1 MFRPVLMVLLVCVF
15 LFPSGLGC
23 AQNPETEQKTS
34 LSVAAAEPA
43 AETTPDSGESSA
55 PGKDLQA
62 EETDALRF
70 LLIPFFPKMPFK
82 VESVASDGSVRIRVQ
97 ISEQMAQSLARSG
110 ISPSVGAAMV
120 SQLTE
125 GYFLGLSG
133 LPESDRMMVFE
144 DIRRGTVAI
153 DDVKAF
159 RVQVMQVEE
168 EGQAVVRM
176 GPAATEHLKKGDAF
190 LLVRPAGSTT
200 SQLQAT
206 PDLIPVIDGST
217 ESTGMASR
225 MASNLVR
232 SINNLKQIGLAMHNF
247 HDVYKR
253 FPPAVIYGP
262 DGKPWHSWRVLLLP
276 FMEQTALYDQYRF
289 DEPWDGPNNKR
300 LLEQVPPIYQDPIYG
315 ETEDAYTHYAV
326 AVGNGTG
333 FPPEGHKLPENP
345 SRRMSL
351 DFGRPAGARRLA
363 DFMDGSSNTL
373 LVGSVSPERKIPWMK
388 PEDVV
393 FDEQFPGL
401 GKEQGFAAPYKTDNG
416 SGGVFVFA
424 DGSVTTIRD
433 DVDMALLR
441 NLIQIADGQPIGDIP
456 RLQPVRRSRSEQ
468 VLVLTI
474 PRDKPGAPAKLT
486 IEDLRPKEEVPG
498 AAPGAAS
505 APAAGEK
512 AVPAST
518 EAIRK
523 AQSAN
528 NLKRF
533 GVAIHNYHD
542 VYNRLPPAY
551 STDKDGKPLL
561 SWRVHVLP
569 YVDQQALYD
578 QFRLDESWD
587 SEHNKKLIAKMPAT
601 FRSPNS
607 KAEPGKTNYLGV
619 SGPQGIFPGR
629 DKIAIRD
636 VMDGTSMTVMIV
648 EACDKSA
655 VIWTKPDDFVPD
667 AKDPKKGIPGL
678 WKGGFNACFTDG
690 SVQFLK
696 ETIDD
701 KTLQALFTRNGTEPI
716 NRPRLGEFQLAPRPQ
731 VRVSPRASARPAL
744 PAVAPQVS
752 RSGEAAI
759 SEIKKLGGK
768 SLTKGYKSS
777 WSPDGTRV
785 VFGLGAPGTS
795 RDDSGGLAALDLET
809 GEVSKLVA
817 PGKDPAWSPG
827 DGKLIAYVTGYGNAE
842 ELKVVEAVGGKPR
855 KLADGGFP
863 TWSADGKSLFFHSR
877 KQGKLMAVQVDAEK
891 PEPTA
896 LLDMSWWY
904 PAISPDGKQVAY
916 RSGRQVLVAD
926 IASGK
931 VLKRWRFPGSA
942 RGFLAGW
949 STEGKRI
956 GFGGYGGLDAV
967 GLWLVDVETGRGGR
981 LATGQFTMPD
991 WSRDGSKVALDLRSS
1006 QGNEIWTID
1015 AKALEKLQFDE
1026 SLVDRYTV
1034 PAGDVSELLKFIE
1047 DLKEFRPETPQE
1059 RVEHQV
1065 KAQATLKLAAER
1077 ILAQDKDRWSKA
1089 CQTALRVLLE
1099 IRIAD
1104 IPEADRRQQE
1114 QTVEFVKTFLKAK
1127 LERQLDSLDVDLAM
1141 SAARALGN
1149 SRNPQL
1155 AAKAYDQFAEQ
1166 IAESGNTE
1174 FTNTVRQ
1181 MKDAAERLSDA
1192 DKPD

>member
-1 MFRPVLMVLLVCVF
+1 MFRPLLRVSIVCVF
-15 LFPSGLGC
+15 LFPGGLGR
-23 AQNPETEQKTS
+23 AQDPETNKEAS
-34 LSVAAAEPA
+34 LSSLAAEPTA
-43 AETTPDSGESSA
+43 KTVSSSDGTTAPDKETLAE
-55 PGKDLQA
+55 K
-62 EETDALRF
+62 TDALRF
-70 LLIPFFPKMPFK
+70 LLIPFFPKMPFT
-82 VESVASDGSVRIRVQ
+82 VDSVAPDGSVRIGVQ
-97 ISEQMAQSLARSG
+97 ISEQMTKDFARSS
-110 ISPSVGAAMV
+110 IPPSVLAAMV

-133 LPESDRMMVFE
+133 MPESDGMMIFE
-144 DIRRGTVAI
+144 DIRRGRVAI

-176 GPAATEHLKKGDAF
+176 GSAATEHLKKGDAF
-190 LLVRPAGSTT
+190 ILVRPAGSTT

-206 PDLIPVIDGST
+206 PDLAPVVDGIA

-225 MASNLVR
+225 EASRLTR
-232 SINNLKQIGLAMHNF
+232 SVNNLKQIGLAMHNF
-247 HDVYKR
+247 HDVYR
-253 FPPAVIYGP
+253 CFPPAVIYGP
-262 DGKPWHSWRVLLLP
+262 DGKPWHSWRVLILP
-276 FMEQTALYDQYRF
+276 FLEQRALYDQYRF

-300 LLEQVPPIYQDPIYG
+300 LLEQLPRVYQDPIYG

-326 AVGNGTG
+326 AVGKGTG
-333 FPPEGHKLPENP
+333 FPPEGYKLPENP

-351 DFGRPAGARRLA
+351 GSGRPAGARWLA
-363 DFMDGSSNTL
+363 DFRDGSSNTL
-373 LVGSVSPERKIPWMK
+373 LVGSVSPKRKIPWMK

-393 FDEQFPGL
+393 FDEQFPGI
-401 GKEQGFAAPYKTDNG
+401 GKEQGFAAPYKTDKG

-433 DVDMALLR
+433 DIDMALFR
-441 NLIQIADGQPIGDIP
+441 NLIQIADGQRIGEIP

-474 PRDKPGAPAKLT
+474 PQDKPGAPAKLT
-486 IEDLRPKEEVPG
+486 IEDLRPKVEVPG
-498 AAPGAAS
+498 T
-505 APAAGEK
+505 APAAPS
-512 AVPAST
+512 APSPAST

-528 NLKRF
+528 NLKRL
-533 GVAIHNYHD
+533 GIAIHNYHD
-542 VYNRLPPAY
+542 AYNRFPPAC
-551 STDKDGKPLL
+551 STDEDGKPLL

-578 QFRLDESWD
+578 QFRLDEPWD
-587 SEHNKKLIAKMPAT
+587 SEHNKTLTAKMPAT

-607 KAEPGKTNYLGV
+607 KAELGKTNYLGV
-619 SGPQGIFPGR
+619 SGPQGIFPGK
-629 DKIAIRD
+629 DEIAIRD
-636 VMDGTSMTVMIV
+636 VTNGTSMTVMIV
-648 EACDKSA
+648 EASDKSA

-667 AKDPKKGIPGL
+667 TKDPKKGILGL
-678 WKGGFNACFTDG
+678 WKGGFYAGFTDG
-690 SVQFLK
+690 AVQFLK

-701 KTLQALFTRNGTEPI
+701 ETLRALFTRNGAEPL
-716 NRPRLGEFQLAPRPQ
+716 NRTSLGEFQLAPRPQ

-744 PAVAPQVS
+744 PAVAPLAS
-752 RSGEAAI
+752 RSREAAI

-777 WSPDGTRV
+777 WSPDGTQV
-785 VFGLGAPGTS
+785 VFGLGAPGTA
-795 RDDSGGLAALDLET
+795 RDDSGGLTVLDLET
-809 GEVSKLVA
+809 GKVSKLVA

-842 ELKVVEAVGGKPR
+842 ELKVVEAAGGKPR

-877 KQGKLMAVQVDAEK
+877 KQGKLMAVQIDAEQ
-891 PEPTA
+891 PEPTD
-896 LLDMSWWY
+896 LMDISWWY

-942 RGFLAGW
+942 RGFLGGW
-949 STEGKRI
+949 STDGKRI
-956 GFGGYGGLDAV
+956 GFGGYGGSDAV
-967 GLWLVDVETGRGGR
+967 GLWLVDVETGQGSR
-981 LATGQFTMPD
+981 LAAGQFTMPD

-1015 AKALEKLQFDE
+1015 ARAIEKLPFEE

-1034 PAGDVSELLKFIE
+1034 PAGGVSELLNFIE
-1047 DLKEFRPETPQE
+1047 DMKEFRPETPQE
-1059 RVEHQV
+1059 RAEHQV
-1065 KAQATLKLAAER
+1065 KAQTTLKLAAER
-1077 ILAQDKDRWSKA
+1077 ILAQDNDRWSKA
-1089 CQTALRVLLE
+1089 CQTAFRVLLE
-1099 IRIAD
+1099 IRIAK
-1104 IPEADRRQQE
+1104 IPEGDRRQQE

-1127 LERQLDSLDVDLAM
+1127 LEKKLDSLDVDLAL
-1141 SAARALGN
+1141 SAARALET

-1166 IAESGNTE
+1166 IAESGNAE
-1174 FTNTVRQ
+1174 FTKTSQQ
-1181 MKDAAERLSDA
+1181 MKDAAKRLSGSA
-1192 DKPD
+1192 EK

>member
-1 MFRPVLMVLLVCVF
+1 MFRPVLKVFLVCVF
-15 LFPSGLGC
+15 LFPGGLGC
-23 AQNPETEQKTS
+23 AQNPETEQKANLAGS
-34 LSVAAAEPA
+34 AAKPA
-43 AETTPDSGESSA
+43 AETASNVDESSEPA
-55 PGKDLQA
+55 KELQ
-62 EETDALRF
+62 TDEADSLRF

-82 VESVASDGSVRIRVQ
+82 VESVTSDGSVRIRVQ

-110 ISPSVGAAMV
+110 ISPGVAAAMM

-133 LPESDRMMVFE
+133 MPKSDGMMVFE
-144 DIRRGTVAI
+144 DIRRGNVAI
-153 DDVKAF
+153 DDVKVF
-159 RVQVMQVEE
+159 RAQVLQVEE
-168 EGQAVVRM
+168 EGQAVVRI
-176 GPAATEHLKKGDAF
+176 GAAAAEDLKKGDTF

-206 PDLIPVIDGST
+206 PDLVSVVDGIA

-225 MASNLVR
+225 TASRLTR
-232 SINNLKQIGLAMHNF
+232 STNNLKQIGLAMHNF

-276 FMEQTALYDQYRF
+276 FMEQRALYDQYRF

-326 AVGNGTG
+326 AVGKGTG
-333 FPPEGHKLPENP
+333 FPPEGHKLSENP

-351 DFGRPAGARRLA
+351 GSGRPAGARRLA

-393 FDEQFPGL
+393 FDEQFSGL
-401 GKEQGFAAPYKTDNG
+401 GKEQGFASPYKTEKG

-433 DVDMALLR
+433 DIDIELLR
-441 NLIQIADGQPIGDIP
+441 NLVQIADGQRIGDIP

-474 PRDKPGAPAKLT
+474 PRDKAGAPAKLT

-498 AAPGAAS
+498 TAPATPS
-505 APAAGEK
+505 APSPAADE
-512 AVPAST
+512 AARNIQST
-518 EAIRK
+518 
-523 AQSAN
+523 N

-542 VYNRLPPAY
+542 VYTRFPPSY

-561 SWRVHVLP
+561 SWRVLVLP
-569 YVDQQALYD
+569 YVEQQTLYD
-578 QFRLDESWD
+578 QFRLDEPWD
-587 SEHNKKLIAKMPAT
+587 SKHNKELIAKMPSI
-601 FRSPNS
+601 FRPPNS
-607 KAEPGKTNYLGV
+607 KAELGKTNYLGV
-619 SGPQGIFPGR
+619 SGPQGIFPGQ
-629 DKIAIRD
+629 DKVAIRD
-636 VMDGTSMTVMIV
+636 VTDGTSMTVMIV
-648 EACDKSA
+648 EASDESA

-667 AKDPKKGIPGL
+667 AKDPKKGVLGL
-678 WKGGFNACFTDG
+678 WKGGFYACFTDG
-690 SVQFLK
+690 SVQRLK
-696 ETIDD
+696 ETIDND
-701 KTLQALFTRNGTEPI
+701 TLRALFTRNGAEPLSQAG
-716 NRPRLGEFQLAPRPQ
+716 LGGFQLAPRSQ
-731 VRVSPRASARPAL
+731 VRVSPSPRVRPAPPATAARPSA
-744 PAVAPQVS
+744 S
-752 RSGEAAI
+752 RSREVAI
-759 SEIKKLGGK
+759 SEIKKLGGM

-785 VFGLGAPGTS
+785 VFGLGAPGTN
-795 RDDSGGLAALDLET
+795 RDDSGGLSILDQKT
-809 GEVSKLVA
+809 ARVSKLVA

-827 DGKLIAYVTGYGNAE
+827 DGKLIAYVTGNGNAE
-842 ELKVVEAVGGKPR
+842 ELKVVEASGGKPR

-863 TWSADGKSLFFHSR
+863 TWSADGKTLFFHSR

-891 PEPTA
+891 PEPTE
-896 LLDMSWWY
+896 LMDISWWY

-949 STEGKRI
+949 STDGKRI
-956 GFGGYGGLDAV
+956 GFGGYGGADAV
-967 GLWLVDVETGRGGR
+967 GLWLVDVETGRGRR
-981 LATGQFTMPD
+981 LAAGQFTMPD
-991 WSRDGSKVALDLRSS
+991 WSSDGSKVALDLRSS
-1006 QGNEIWTID
+1006 QGNEVWMFD
-1015 AKALEKLQFDE
+1015 AKALENLQFDE

-1034 PAGDVSELLKFIE
+1034 PEGDVSELLKFIE
-1047 DLKEFRPETPQE
+1047 DLKKFRPETPQE
-1059 RVEHQV
+1059 RAEHQV
-1065 KAQATLKLAAER
+1065 KAQTTLRLAAER

-1099 IRIAD
+1099 IRIAK
-1104 IPEADRRQQE
+1104 IPEGDRRQQE

-1127 LERQLDSLDVDLAM
+1127 LEKQLDTLDVNLAM
-1141 SAARALGN
+1141 AAARALET
-1149 SRNPQL
+1149 SRNLEL
-1155 AAKAYDQFAEQ
+1155 AAKAYGQFAEQ

-1174 FTNTVRQ
+1174 FTKTVKQ
-1181 MKDAAERLSDA
+1181 MKDAAKRLSDA
-1192 DKPD
+1192 ER